1 MNPATSEHF
10 SPANS
15 INLQNL
21 SPGNLLDRIA
31 NSQGNGC
38 LQVSYNSVEW
48 EIYFNLGKLIY
59 ARHSLDP
66 FERLERHL
74 RRLSSEIPTLTSAVR
89 TQIRLNF
96 ESEPQSNTNICPDYL
111 AICWL
116 VEEAHLTSE
125 QATKLLKDISQE
137 VFESYLLL
145 QEGAFNFKTSN
156 DKYPKLCR
164 FELQPFVEECQQK
177 LRDWQ
182 AMSSL
187 ISSPEQRPYFV
198 SQSHA
203 QQKLPLEKQEKLSK
217 LLKGFSFRQLAVLT
231 KKDELKLAQG
241 IYPLIKDKVVVLR
254 DPQPPF
260 DRLPKIPSPEACPIT
275 LSEPTIVKP
284 EREGTQKNTLSN
296 LNLVNIPQASGAQKT
311 YKIVCID
318 DSPTILKEINR
329 FLENYDLEIH
339 AISDSGKALREII
352 RLKPDLLLMDVG
364 MPTIDGYQLC
374 RLIRNHSLFANTPII
389 MVTGNTGLIDRAK
402 ARMAGATDY
411 MTKPFTQS
419 DLVKMVFRHLT

>member
-1 MNPATSEHF
+1 MNPATNKQF
-10 SPANS
+10 SPEKTINS
-15 INLQNL
+15 HNL
-21 SPGNLLDRIA
+21 SPGNVLEQIA
-31 NSQGNGC
+31 SSQGNGC

-89 TQIRLNF
+89 TQVRLNF
-96 ESEPQSNTNICPDYL
+96 ENEPQSNTSICSDYL

-116 VEEAHLTSE
+116 VDEAHLISE
-125 QATKLLKDISQE
+125 QAAKLLKDITQE
-137 VFESYLLL
+137 VFEPYLLL
-145 QEGAFNFKTSN
+145 QEGAFQFKTNN
-156 DKYPKLCR
+156 DKYPKFCR
-164 FELQPFVEECQQK
+164 FEVHPFVEECQQK

-182 AMSSL
+182 AMSPFIL
-187 ISSPEQRPYFV
+187 SPEQRPYFV

-203 QQKLPLEKQEKLSK
+203 QQKLPPEKQEKLSK

-231 KKDELKLAQG
+231 KQNELKLAQG
-241 IYPLIKDKVVVLR
+241 IYPLIKDKVVILR
-254 DPQPPF
+254 DPQSPF
-260 DRLPKIPSPEACPIT
+260 DRLPKIPSADAYAIMVT
-275 LSEPTIVKP
+275 EPSIVKP
-284 EREGTQKNTLSN
+284 ERKSSHKNTLSN
-296 LNLVNIPQASGAQKT
+296 TSFASIPPVTGAQKT

-339 AISDSGKALREII
+339 AIGDSGKALIEII

-364 MPTIDGYQLC
+364 MPNIDGYQLC
-374 RLIRNHSLFANTPII
+374 RLVRNHSLFAHIPII

-402 ARMAGATDY
+402 ARIAGATDY

>member
-1 MNPATSEHF
+1 EQFSAEKRLNPPNF
-10 SPANS
+10 SPS
-15 INLQNL
+15 K
-21 SPGNLLDRIA
+21 LLEQIA
-31 NSQGNGC
+31 SSQGNGC
-38 LQVSYNSVEW
+38 LQVFYNSVEW
-48 EIYFNLGKLIY
+48 EIYFNLGKIIY

-74 RRLSSEIPTLTSAVR
+74 RRFSSDIPALTSAIR
-89 TQIRLNF
+89 TQVRLNF
-96 ESEPQSNTNICPDYL
+96 ESETQDNANICSDYL

-116 VEEAHLTSE
+116 VDEAHLTAE
-125 QATKLLKDISQE
+125 QTARLLKDITQE

-145 QEGAFNFKTSN
+145 KEGTFQFKTSN
-156 DKYPKLCR
+156 DKYPKFCR
-164 FELQPFVEECQQK
+164 FEVQPFVEECQQK

-187 ISSPEQRPYFV
+187 ISSPEQRPYLV

-203 QQKLPLEKQEKLSK
+203 QQKLPLDKQEKLSK

-260 DRLPKIPSPEACPIT
+260 DRLPKIPSSDACPIIV
-275 LSEPTIVKP
+275 SEPIIVKP
-284 EREGTQKNTLSN
+284 EREISQKNTLSN
-296 LNLVNIPQASGAQKT
+296 ITLANLPQATGSQKT
-311 YKIVCID
+311 YKLVCID

-339 AISDSGKALREII
+339 AIADSGKALREII
-352 RLKPDLLLMDVG
+352 RLKPDLVLMDVG

-402 ARMAGATDY
+402 ARIAGATDY

>member
-1 MNPATSEHF
+1 MNSAMSEQF
-10 SPANS
+10 SPEKGM
-15 INLQNL
+15 NLPNF
-21 SPGNLLDRIA
+21 SPSNLLEQIA
-31 NSQGNGC
+31 SSQGNGC
-38 LQVSYNSVEW
+38 LQVTHNSVEW

-74 RRLSSEIPTLTSAVR
+74 RRFSSEIPALTSAVR
-89 TQIRLNF
+89 TQVRLNF
-96 ESEPQSNTNICPDYL
+96 ESEPQSNASICSDYL

-125 QATKLLKDISQE
+125 QATQLLKDITQE

-145 QEGAFNFKTSN
+145 QEGAFQFKTSN

-164 FELQPFVEECQQK
+164 FEVQPLVEECQQK

-182 AMSSL
+182 AMSAF

-254 DPQPPF
+254 EPQPPF
-260 DRLPKIPSPEACPIT
+260 DRLPKIPASDAYPIVVT
-275 LSEPTIVKP
+275 EPTIVKP
-284 EREGTQKNTLSN
+284 EREGAHKNTLSN
-296 LNLVNIPQASGAQKT
+296 VTLANIPQATGAQRT

-402 ARMAGATDY
+402 ARIAGATDY